1 MHPLNRAFAHFVNQE
16 KLFTRSQRLLVAV
29 SGGLDSVVL
38 CHLLKAGGFD
48 FEIAHMNFQ
57 LRGDESER
65 DAGFVRE
72 LANQMGLPFH
82 ITSRDTMAFAEG
94 NKCSVQVAARQLRY
108 QWFDELIRASVDTAK
123 PLACL
128 LTAHHA
134 NDNAETVLLNLFRGT
149 GLQGM
154 RGILPVREK
163 IRRPLL
169 FATRE
174 HLLDFAVQ
182 EKIMW
187 VEDSSNISE
196 KYARNFVRLSVIP
209 LVQQQYPSLV
219 GTLNDTAYHFRQV
232 QSFYD
237 HSMATVLRKLIVRK
251 GDEQMVP
258 IGRLRQLPGTEAILF
273 SWLNPFGFSSEQ
285 IRGCLAL
292 LDSQTG
298 HYIEGSGSGQE
309 SISFRLLKDRK
320 WLVLSPQE
328 SQDNG
333 ILLLEKEQGQLGLA
347 GGRLEW
353 ETIPYAGQPIPADRN
368 TAFLDAADIV
378 YPLLL
383 RKWKQGD
390 YFYPMGMRKKKKIAR
405 FFIDARISRIE
416 KVRIRIL
423 ESGRK
428 IIWVV
433 GQRIDDRFK
442 ITPGTKTVLVMR
454 FHETAV

>member
-1 MHPLNRAFAHFVNQE
+1 MHPLNRAFAHFVKQE

-38 CHLLKAGGFD
+38 CHLLKMGGFD
-48 FEIAHMNFQ
+48 FEIAHVNFQ

-65 DAGFVRE
+65 DAAFVIE
-72 LANQMGLPFH
+72 LANQMGVPFH
-82 ITSRDTMAFAEG
+82 ITRQDTMAYAAS

-108 QWFDELIRASVDTAK
+108 QWFEELIRSSGDTAK
-123 PLACL
+123 PLECL

-154 RGILPVREK
+154 RGILPVRDK

-169 FATRE
+169 FAARE
-174 HLLDFAVQ
+174 DLLDFAVK
-182 EKIMW
+182 EKIIW

-196 KYARNFVRLSVIP
+196 KYARNFIRLSVIP

-251 GDEQMVP
+251 GNEQMVP
-258 IGRLRQLPGTEAILF
+258 IGRLRQLPGTEAVLF

-285 IRGCLAL
+285 TRACLAL

-298 HYIEGSGSGQE
+298 HYIDGSGTNLE
-309 SISFRLLKDRK
+309 SISFRLLKDRN
-320 WLVLSPQE
+320 WLVLSPLE

-333 ILLLEKEQGQLGLA
+333 IMLLEKDQGQLSLA

-353 ETIPYAGQPIPADRN
+353 ETIPYTGQSIPADKN

-390 YFYPMGMRKKKKIAR
+390 YFYPMGMRKKKKLAR
-405 FFIDARISRIE
+405 FFIDARISRVE
-416 KVRIRIL
+416 KERIRIL
-423 ESGRK
+423 ESARK
-428 IIWVV
+428 IIWLV

-454 FHETAV
+454 FHETGV